1 MKKAPTWEKMN
12 MIIPCILLFLTI
24 VCYVIFFKQDRYV
37 LIPIADWWKHL
48 TSNIKE
54 FPSMMFNLYFL
65 FLVTFIGTSFTVLS
79 IFLSRKNIP
88 FTSFFKYL
96 SFVDFGNRLA
106 GAIVLIQCIVIL
118 SVAPIL
124 RYTYIIDLYIILS
137 IISLIYFFI
146 MMVDAMTYI
155 ENKNKCIGLIKR
167 HTIKFLNPEN
177 KLYKILEQYIK
188 QYFINKR
195 EREKRFIV
203 GLYKNVIAVCFNKD
217 IYSILFST
225 HKEIKEMNENIN
237 YDELYIIYYEVLT
250 SSNLTL
256 STVDVLI
263 ISICKYIY
271 SDIYEILSKNNI
283 QHIKKIYT
291 ILFNSYKKYIYTDK
305 VDRSYILEIKE
316 PVYRYIM
323 NNRNTSYDNKKEI
336 YNLYAN
342 LMYECKNIIYLSLY
356 HTKYNIVKCQIQD
369 FMSMIQFFDIVPDV
383 DYLIRYHEKYIVD
396 IITLIFNTIRIGRID
411 TEYLKLIPS
420 LFEHIHHIE
429 ILDIEDDYYDEI
441 LHPVDFHEP
450 QYTRKFYI
458 ALLIVYMGIL
468 DSKNIDNIIKKIKY
482 ESKEENSRYQGYEY
496 VLTNIKKISKND
508 ISMLG
513 FSDEEYDN
521 TIKEISQNLSDKIN
535 AIKKQNLQ
543 KLKEKNTSKELRE
556 GITTRFDEIKEE
568 FKDFY
573 TPQQDYNDETYISQ
587 KIKAELY
594 FSKRVLS
601 GDTSIHFFGSRYY
614 NPVIDFLYHA
624 YLRRAEIIYIDD
636 ISEIK
641 GIEEKNTL
649 LLPRDY
655 NSYFYMNPNIEYT
668 GNGIKIDNKEFS
680 FEWRLSNSECIVLK
694 KDLQDWCRLYKLEQL
709 NDIEENEEENDI
721 GMKVPFEMIFKIKKS
736 EPHNAYRIIGR

>member
-1 MKKAPTWEKMN
+1 
-12 MIIPCILLFLTI
+12 
-24 VCYVIFFKQDRYV
+24 
-37 LIPIADWWKHL
+37 
-48 TSNIKE
+48 
-54 FPSMMFNLYFL
+54 MFNLYFL
-65 FLVTFIGTSFTVLS
+65 FFVTFIGTSFTALS

-88 FTSFFKYL
+88 FTSFFKHL
-96 SFVDFGNRLA
+96 CFADLGNRLA
-106 GAIVLIQCIVIL
+106 GIIVLIQCILIL
-118 SVAPIL
+118 SVVPIL

-137 IISLIYFFI
+137 ILSLTYFFI
-146 MMVDAMTYI
+146 TMVGSMTYI
-155 ENKNKCIGLIKR
+155 ENQDKCIGLIRR
-167 HTIKFLNPEN
+167 HTVRYLKYIHKQSKNNSAEKQKYRLTSLYNDIIIPCFGLSAPCIPE
-177 KLYKILEQYIK
+177 YS
-188 QYFINKR
+188 
-195 EREKRFIV
+195 
-203 GLYKNVIAVCFNKD
+203 
-217 IYSILFST
+217 YSILLSISNKKQET
-225 HKEIKEMNENIN
+225 TKRDYTKI
-237 YDELYIIYYEVLT
+237 YELYKQIIM
-250 SSNLTL
+250 N
-256 STVDVLI
+256 I
-263 ISICKYIY
+263 IS
-271 SDIYEILSKNNI
+271 SSNNI
-283 QHIKKIYT
+283 QKSDFEKVIISMYRYIYNNISDILYKMNIIHIKKIYYL
-291 ILFNSYKKYIYTDK
+291 IFQVYQKYIYTDK
-305 VDRSYILEIKE
+305 VDRSYILEIKQ
-316 PVYRYIM
+316 PIYRYIM
-323 NNRNTSYDNKKEI
+323 NNRYISHDNKKEI
-336 YNLYAN
+336 YNRYAN
-342 LMYECKNIIYLSLY
+342 LMYECKNIIYISLY

-429 ILDIEDDYYDEI
+429 IFDIEDDFYDEI

-450 QYTRKFYI
+450 QYTRKFYT

-482 ESKEENSRYQGYEY
+482 ESKEENFKYQGYEY
-496 VLTNIKKISKND
+496 VLTNIKKIGKND

-513 FSDEEYDN
+513 FSVENYEN
-521 TIKEISQNLSDKIN
+521 TIKEITQNLSDKIN

-543 KLKEKNTSKELRE
+543 KLKEKDTSKELHE
-556 GITTRFDEIKEE
+556 GITAQFNEIKEE

-573 TPQQDYNDETYISQ
+573 TSQKDYDSNIYISQ

-655 NSYFYMNPNIEYT
+655 NLYFYMNPNIEYT

-680 FEWRLSNSECIVLK
+680 FEWQLSNSGCIVLK

-736 EPHNAYRIIGR
+736 EPHNAY

>member
-1 MKKAPTWEKMN
+1 MKRNTLWKKMN

-137 IISLIYFFI
+137 ILSLIYCFI
-146 MMVDAMTYI
+146 TMVDAMTYI
-155 ENKNKCIGLIKR
+155 ENQDKCIDLIKR
-167 HTIKFLNPEN
+167 HTVTYLKYIHKQSKNNNIEKQKYCLISLYNNIIIPCFGLSAPCIPE
-177 KLYKILEQYIK
+177 YS
-188 QYFINKR
+188 
-195 EREKRFIV
+195 
-203 GLYKNVIAVCFNKD
+203 
-217 IYSILFST
+217 YSILLSISNNNNKKQET
-225 HKEIKEMNENIN
+225 IGIEYMKI
-237 YDELYIIYYEVLT
+237 YELYQKIIINIIV
-250 SSNLTL
+250 
-256 STVDVLI
+256 STNIQKSDFEKII
-263 ISICKYIY
+263 ISMCKYIY
-271 SDIYEILSKNNI
+271 QNITNILSKMNI
-283 QHIKKIYT
+283 IHLKEIYYLIFQT
-291 ILFNSYKKYIYTDK
+291 YSKYIYTDK

-342 LMYECKNIIYLSLY
+342 LMYECKNIIYISLY

-369 FMSMIQFFDIVPDV
+369 FMSMIQFFNIVPDV
-383 DYLIRYHEKYIVD
+383 DDLINYHEKYIVD
-396 IITLIFNTIRIGRID
+396 IITFIFNTIRIGRID
-411 TEYLKLIPS
+411 IEYLRLIPN
-420 LFEHIHHIE
+420 LLNHIHHIE

-482 ESKEENSRYQGYEY
+482 ESKEENFKYQGYEY
-496 VLTNIKKISKND
+496 VLTNIKKIGKND

-513 FSDEEYDN
+513 FSVENYEN
-521 TIKEISQNLSDKIN
+521 TIKEITQNLSDKIN
-535 AIKKQNLQ
+535 AIRKQNLQ
-543 KLKEKNTSKELRE
+543 KLKEKDTSKELHE
-556 GITTRFDEIKEE
+556 GITAQFNEIKEE

-573 TPQQDYNDETYISQ
+573 TSQKDCDSNIYISQ

-601 GDTSIHFFGSRYY
+601 GD
-614 NPVIDFLYHA
+614 
-624 YLRRAEIIYIDD
+624 
-636 ISEIK
+636 
-641 GIEEKNTL
+641 
-649 LLPRDY
+649 
-655 NSYFYMNPNIEYT
+655 SYFYMNPNIEYI
-668 GNGIKIDNKEFS
+668 GNGIKVDNKEFL
-680 FEWRLSNSECIVLK
+680 FDWRYSNSECIVLK
-694 KDLQDWCRLYKLEQL
+694 KDLQEWCQLYNLKKLK
-709 NDIEENEEENDI
+709 DIKEIEEENDI
-721 GMKVPFEMIFKIKKS
+721 GIKVPFEMIFKVKKS

>member
-1 MKKAPTWEKMN
+1 MKKAPTWKRIN
-12 MIIPCILLFLTI
+12 IIIPCILSLLTIGCYFIFLT
-24 VCYVIFFKQDRYV
+24 QDVYS
-37 LIPIADWWKHL
+37 LIPITDWWRHL

-54 FPSMMFNLYFL
+54 FPSIMFNLYFL
-65 FLVTFIGTSFTVLS
+65 FFVTFIGTFFTALS

-96 SFVDFGNRLA
+96 CFADFGNILA
-106 GAIVLIQCIVIL
+106 GTIVLIQCILIL
-118 SVAPIL
+118 SVVPIL

-137 IISLIYFFI
+137 ILSLIYFFI

-155 ENKNKCIGLIKR
+155 ENKNKCIGLFQKYGEKYLKYKKEKTKNLAVEIYNNIIWQYFPQNELYVILLSTDEKIKDKKN
-167 HTIKFLNPEN
+167 IKYIYEIYYEIIIRQTTKENIKDDEFSILLINLCRYIARYLFDTNSIIELNH
-177 KLYKILEQYIK
+177 LYKIYYL
-188 QYFINKR
+188 
-195 EREKRFIV
+195 
-203 GLYKNVIAVCFNKD
+203 
-217 IYSILFST
+217 LF
-225 HKEIKEMNENIN
+225 
-237 YDELYIIYYEVLT
+237 EL
-250 SSNLTL
+250 
-256 STVDVLI
+256 
-263 ISICKYIY
+263 
-271 SDIYEILSKNNI
+271 
-283 QHIKKIYT
+283 
-291 ILFNSYKKYIYTDK
+291 YKKYIYTDK

-316 PVYRYIM
+316 PIYRYIM
-323 NNRNTSYDNKKEI
+323 NNRTTSYDNKKEL
-336 YNLYAN
+336 YSLYAN

-429 ILDIEDDYYDEI
+429 IFDIEDDFYDEI

-450 QYTRKFYI
+450 QYTRKFYT

-482 ESKEENSRYQGYEY
+482 ESKEENFKYQGYEY
-496 VLTNIKKISKND
+496 VLTNIKKIGKND

-513 FSDEEYDN
+513 FSVENYEN
-521 TIKEISQNLSDKIN
+521 TIKEITQNLSDKIN

-543 KLKEKNTSKELRE
+543 KLKEKDTSKELHE
-556 GITTRFDEIKEE
+556 GITAQFNEIKKE

-573 TPQQDYNDETYISQ
+573 TSQKDYDSNIYISQ

-655 NSYFYMNPNIEYT
+655 NSYFYMNPNIEYI
-668 GNGIKIDNKEFS
+668 GNGIKVDNKEFS

-721 GMKVPFEMIFKIKKS
+721 GIKVPFEMIFKIKKS